1 MMLTA
6 ATLVLSACG
15 KNGTTGPSGGND
27 FTVHEDI
34 SVTVF
39 WIGEEGNEENG
50 YIPNLQSTWDDN
62 WIDHYGGID
71 DPDNRNGYFPAEFT
85 PLENPFYFA
94 LPYSDFDDD
103 GNRKDSA
110 YDVVY
115 WAGESA
121 WEPLESMCKNRW
133 IMIEWNGKTA
143 FAQWEDAGP
152 FGEDDSPYVFGS
164 ASPAN
169 STNDDAGLDVSPAV
183 RDYLGLS
190 GMDSVSWCFVEP
202 GSVPDGPWKAVVT
215 NSDICWE

>member
-1 MMLTA
+1 MVTI
-6 ATLVLSACG
+6 LVLSACG
-15 KNGTTGPSGGND
+15 SSGATGPSGGNG

-62 WIDHYGGID
+62 WIEHYGGID
-71 DPDNRNGYFPAEFT
+71 DPENRNGFFPAEFT

-103 GNRKDSA
+103 GNRKNTA

-115 WAGESA
+115 WAGDSV

-133 IMIEWNGKTA
+133 IMVVWNGKTA
-143 FAQWEDAGP
+143 YAQWEDAGP
-152 FGEDDSPYVFGS
+152 FGEDDFPYVFGN
-164 ASPAN
+164 ADPEN
-169 STNDDAGLDVSPAV
+169 SINDGAGLDVSPAV

-190 GMDSVSWCFVEP
+190 GLDQVNWRFVETDSVP
-202 GSVPDGPWKAVVT
+202 GGPWKAVVT
-215 NSDICWE
+215 DSDICWE